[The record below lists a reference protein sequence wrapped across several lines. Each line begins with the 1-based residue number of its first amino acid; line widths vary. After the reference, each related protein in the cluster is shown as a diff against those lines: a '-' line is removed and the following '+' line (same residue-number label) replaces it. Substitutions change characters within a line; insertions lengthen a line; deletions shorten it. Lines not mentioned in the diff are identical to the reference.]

1 MCTQKDN
8 MMGKGRQ
15 MTVRGIVAYF
25 RGKEL
30 GTGVFVEAVL
40 SRQKEC
46 DWLYWWGGGMEIAGE
61 GMYNGKGFGEGM

>member
-46 DWLYWWGGGMEIAGE
+46 DWLYW
-61 GMYNGKGFGEGM
+61 